1 MGGGPGLR
9 NQRGSNIAI
18 SEISGLWL
26 SQQPS
31 EKSKGRGGGV
41 LEMVYGT
48 EKVVLMGDLRGFLR
62 APSLVAIAPFR
73 GTGYHCAGR
82 RMTRI
87 ETIEGTNGK

>member
-1 MGGGPGLR
+1 
-9 NQRGSNIAI
+9 
-18 SEISGLWL
+18 
-26 SQQPS
+26 
-31 EKSKGRGGGV
+31 
-41 LEMVYGT
+41 MVYGT